1 MTIGENIK
9 RLRKERGFTQVTLG
23 QRCGLSNGQISEY
36 EHDVVKPPIERLA
49 KIADALDVSVA
60 AIDSSLLDVPGFSL
74 PEKPKSDD
82 HFLQVILENWPK
94 LDQSER
100 AQVAGLAA
108 QIAEDKKTEIHTAS
122 DSDEVA
128 I

>member
-9 RLRKERGFTQVTLG
+9 RLRKERGLTQVTLG
-23 QRCGLSNGQISEY
+23 ERAGLSNGQISEY

-49 KIADALDVSVA
+49 KIADVLGVSVA
-60 AIDSSLLDVPGFSL
+60 AIDSSLLDVPGFC
-74 PEKPKSDD
+74 PPVKQKSED

-108 QIAEDKKTEIHTAS
+108 QIAEDKKTGIHTDS
-122 DSDEVA
+122 DSSKIA
-128 I
+128 L